1 MLSPQMLITL
11 GVLFFVVSHPKM
23 HKLVQQYVPEVADDV
38 GPTNVGGIIFA
49 IVFLILVVLANKAK
63 LPAFVAKVLPKRA

>member
-23 HKLVQQYVPEVADDV
+23 YELVQQFLPQVADEA
-38 GPTNVGGIIFA
+38 GPTNVGVLLHTV
-49 IVFLILVVLANKAK
+49 VFLILVVLANKAK